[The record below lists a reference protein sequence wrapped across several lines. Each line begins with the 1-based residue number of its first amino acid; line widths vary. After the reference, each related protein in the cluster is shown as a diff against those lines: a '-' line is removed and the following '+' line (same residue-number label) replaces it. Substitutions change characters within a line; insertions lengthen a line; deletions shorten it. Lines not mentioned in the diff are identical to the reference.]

1 MAVFE
6 EYLWIAIGG
15 GIMGFAYGFLIGAN
29 DVANAFASSVSS
41 KSLTLKQA
49 VLAASI
55 FEFSG
60 AFFLGARVTN
70 TIRSKVVQV
79 KLYDDRPDILMFG
92 MFTALLSAVI
102 MLWGATAL
110 GLPVSTTH
118 DIVGCIMGFSIA
130 AKGFDSIEWDVAKT
144 LFLSWIASPL
154 VAGSVSFTFFFLV
167 KTFVLEAADP
177 FHRAYYTFP
186 IVIMIGIGIDLF
198 YILCKCFGSFVHL
211 VLPLFGLMAILTQ
224 S

>member
-15 GIMGFAYGFLIGAN
+15 GIFGFIYGFLIGAN

-49 VLAASI
+49 VLAAAI

-60 AFFLGARVTN
+60 AFFLGARVTS
-70 TIRSKVVQV
+70 TIRSKVVDI
-79 KLYDDRPDILMFG
+79 KLYDDKPEVLMFG
-92 MFTALLSAVI
+92 MFTALLSASI
-102 MLWGATAL
+102 MLYGATAL

-130 AKGFDSIEWDVAKT
+130 AKGFDSVEWDVARN
-144 LFLSWIASPL
+144 LFISWLVSPL
-154 VAGSVSFTFFFLV
+154 VSGTVSFVFFFLV
-167 KTFVLEAADP
+167 KHFVMEAKDP
-177 FHRAYYTFP
+177 FNRAYYTFP

-198 YILCKCFGSFVHL
+198 YILCKSSTMKKHRG
-211 VLPLFGLMAILTQ
+211 
-224 S
+224 